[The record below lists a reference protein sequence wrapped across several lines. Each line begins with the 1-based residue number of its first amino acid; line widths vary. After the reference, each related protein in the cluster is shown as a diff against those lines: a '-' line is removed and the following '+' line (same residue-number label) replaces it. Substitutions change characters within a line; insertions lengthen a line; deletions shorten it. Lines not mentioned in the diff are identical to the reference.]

1 MNFAD
6 LGFIYL
12 EPGNT
17 LEVSFWW
24 GEGDDHGAVFSM
36 ARCKAIE
43 SGLLSLDEP
52 PPYFEFTTSNYR
64 DSLQFG
70 EDIIDERGQSLTVPE
85 HTYSVTVAN
94 TGKNPAYFRLDGM
107 TST

>member
-12 EPGNT
+12 EPGNS

-36 ARCKAIE
+36 ARSKAIE
-43 SGLLSLDEP
+43 SGLLSLDSP

-64 DSLQFG
+64 DSLHFDL
-70 EDIIDERGQSLTVPE
+70 DIITEQGQNLTYPE
-85 HTYSVTVAN
+85 HVYAVTVTN
-94 TGKNPAYFRLDGM
+94 TGKDPGYFRLDGM
-107 TST
+107 TSA